1 MAEVIT
7 SKRSTVGSP
16 YCYYTLNITY
26 SNRQANS
33 VYVSWTLT
41 ARLAESISKMGYS
54 LTAYVYVGGTY
65 QAKTLKGSSMWTGTS
80 AHTLT
85 GGFTVSGLSVSTSSL
100 STALKIVSGAPHDAC
115 QLNKTSG
122 NSLPISTVTKY
133 TVSYNANGGSGAPS
147 SQTKYKGVT
156 LKLSTTKPTR
166 SGYTFAG
173 WGLSSTDTSV
183 NYSAGGSYTAN
194 ASDTLYAIWK
204 KTIKLTYSANGGSG
218 APSASSATVYNA
230 TTSYTFSIKSTKPT
244 RTGYNFKGWSKS
256 SSASSADYVSG
267 NSITLSSSDTLYAV
281 WEKKTYKVTYNANGG
296 TLPTSTSFINPQ
308 TKTYGVSLKLNTLKP
323 SRTTLVE
330 EDTITTYTFKG
341 WSTSSTAT
349 TATYI
354 AGSNYTSNASV
365 ALYAVWK
372 ENETD
377 ITYTIVYDTQGGSSI
392 SSGEKK
398 SGTDFTITTIE
409 PTKGGYNFKTWN
421 TVEDGSGKDY
431 SPGSI
436 YTTDDD
442 FILYAIWIPWTHT
455 VNFNANG
462 STGIPSSFTKT
473 TNVDAAIP
481 EEIPARSGHIFYA
494 WNTKS
499 DGSGDFYYPGNSYEH
514 IQNGGTV
521 TLYAIWISTDILIYD
536 NGNCRAANFEEGAE
550 YLSFINNGTIKA
562 IEFIEGSILNIDE
575 TAFYITEIKEGE

>member
-1 MAEVIT
+1 MATVIS
-7 SKRSTVGSP
+7 SKKSNVGSP
-16 YCYYTLNITY
+16 YCYYTLAMTY
-26 SNRQANS
+26 SNRTGTT
-33 VYVSWTLT
+33 VKVSWTLT
-41 ARLAESISKMGYS
+41 AKLAESSSYMGYP
-54 LTAYVYVGGTY
+54 LTAYIYAGGYY
-65 QAKTLKGSSMWTGTS
+65 QSESLKGTSGWSGTS
-80 AHTLT
+80 AHTFS
-85 GGFTVSGLSVSTSSL
+85 GSFTVKGLSASTTSI
-100 STALKIVSGAPHDAC
+100 STALKVVSGAPHDAC
-115 QLNKTSG
+115 QLNKYSG
-122 NSLPISTVTKY
+122 SNLSISTPTKY

-147 SQTKYKGVT
+147 SQTKYYGTT

-166 SGYTFAG
+166 SGYTFIG

-183 NYSAGGSYTAN
+183 NYSAGANYTTN

-204 KTIKLTYSANGGSG
+204 KTITLSYNSNGGSG
-218 APSASSATVYNA
+218 APSSSSATVYNA
-230 TTSYTFSIKSTKPT
+230 TTSKTFTVSSTKPT

-281 WEKKTYKVTYNANGG
+281 WSKKTYTVSYNANGG
-296 TLPTSTSFINPQ
+296 TGAPSSQ
-308 TKTYGVSLKLNTLKP
+308 TKTYGVTLTLSTTKP
-323 SRTTLVE
+323 TRASLVE

-341 WSTSSTAT
+341 WATSSTAT
-349 TATYI
+349 SATYK
-354 AGSNYTSNASV
+354 AGSSYTANAS
-365 ALYAVWK
+365 ATLYAVWG

-377 ITYTIVYDTQGGSSI
+377 ITYDIIYNTQGGSNI

-409 PTKGGYNFKTWN
+409 PTKDGYNFKTWN

-442 FILYAIWIPWTHT
+442 LILYAIWIPWTHT

-462 STGIPSSFTKT
+462 GTGIPSSFTKT
-473 TNVDAAIP
+473 TNVDATIP

-536 NGNCRAANFEEGAE
+536 NGNCRATNFEEGAE

-562 IEFIEGSILNIDE
+562 IEFIEGSTLNIDE